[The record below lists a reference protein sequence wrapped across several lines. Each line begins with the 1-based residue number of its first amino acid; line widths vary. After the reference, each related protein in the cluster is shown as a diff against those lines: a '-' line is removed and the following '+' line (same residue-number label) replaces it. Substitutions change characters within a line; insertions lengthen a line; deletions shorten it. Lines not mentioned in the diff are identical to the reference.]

1 MGKVDA
7 DDVMKSV
14 RSHRAH
20 LRHGNVWHLERRLL
34 DHLVLSRGTL
44 RERARDREEP
54 LGCYR

>member
-20 LRHGNVWHLERRLL
+20 LRHGNAWHLERRLL

-44 RERARDREEP
+44 QERARDREEP
-54 LGCYR
+54 LG